1 MLSCVVTSAARLSYH
16 LRSVAVT
23 WYVDILY
30 IESFLNMQLDW
41 VLGSIKK
48 YMIDVSHPS
57 SPPLSSLSLSFLFS
71 LSALAP
77 HSLLSLCSLFSNCF
91 PAYIQIQDAFLIQ
104 NLTFDWGLRFEL
116 EFITKCRLN
125 CLHLLGILF
134 HAVCFNIN
142 INRCLE
148 EKQDQLKHS
157 SCCYIIQ

>member
-30 IESFLNMQLDW
+30 IESFLNTQLDW
-41 VLGSIKK
+41 VLWSIKK

-57 SPPLSSLSLSFLFS
+57 SPPSLLPLSFLSF
-71 LSALAP
+71 
-77 HSLLSLCSLFSNCF
+77 LSLCSRSPLSTFSLLSVFKLFSCLYTNPRCF
-91 PAYIQIQDAFLIQ
+91 LDT